1 MSLSDKLQKA
11 TQMAK
16 VSLCKV
22 GILLSTDILNPKDK
36 EQLAAILAVSMG
48 DPKRVPNSILAK
60 VLREEGHDISN
71 SAVDRHRRGDCSC
84 ARKVM

>member
-1 MSLSDKLQKA
+1 
-11 TQMAK
+11 MAK
-16 VSLCKV
+16 VSLCKIGV
-22 GILLSTDILNPKDK
+22 LLSTDALSSKDR
-36 EQLAAILAVSMG
+36 EQLAAILSVSMG

>member
-1 MSLSDKLQKA
+1 MSLSDKLLKA

-22 GILLSTDILNPKDK
+22 GILLSTDALNPKDR
-36 EQLAAILAVSMG
+36 EQLATILAVPMEN
-48 DPKRVPNSILAK
+48 PKRVPNSILAK

-84 ARKVM
+84 TRKVM